1 MQVWQLYWIGGRWT
15 HTDTETKLWQIWDR
29 LLGRG
34 DEGAVVLL
42 ITPLSSDADAI
53 LSGFVKHHL
62 AAIDAALVATR
73 DSR

>member
-1 MQVWQLYWIGGRWT
+1 MIGGRWT
-15 HTDTETKLWQIWDR
+15 HTDTETKLWQVWDR

-42 ITPLSSDADAI
+42 ITPLADDSDTV
-53 LSGFVKHHL
+53 LSEFSKANL
-62 AAIDAALVATR
+62 ALIEGALVATR